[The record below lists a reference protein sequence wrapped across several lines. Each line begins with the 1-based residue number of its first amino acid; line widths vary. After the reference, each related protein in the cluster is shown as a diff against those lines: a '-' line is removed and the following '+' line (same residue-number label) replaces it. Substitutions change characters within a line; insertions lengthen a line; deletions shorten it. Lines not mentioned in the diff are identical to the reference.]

1 MTDKKVLVTG
11 ATGFVGA
18 YILRYL
24 LQKGYKIK
32 ALRRRNSPMSLVKD
46 IQSQIEWL
54 EGDILDLPFLERAME
69 DVQQVYH
76 AAAMI
81 SFNPQESNLMFKINA
96 EGTANVVDAAL
107 YAKVEKFVHISSI
120 AALGRKAFQPHVDEA
135 MQWENSKENSN
146 YAISKFKAECEVWR
160 GFEEGLN
167 GAVVNPS
174 MIVGAGYWNQ
184 GSCKLFE
191 EIWRRNSSFYPGG
204 STGFVDVRD
213 VAKASIALMES
224 DISNE
229 RFILNG
235 ENWSY
240 QQFFTR
246 TATALGKKIPTKKL
260 ADWQINTL
268 ARLDWLRSKLFNS
281 NPILTQET
289 ARTVQ
294 STFYYSNEKIKKAL
308 NFEFMPIEDCVQETA
323 KVFLESKRNGG
334 DFGVLRV

>member
-24 LQKGYKIK
+24 LQKGYTIK
-32 ALRRRNSPMSLVKD
+32 ALRRKNSPMSLVKD
-46 IQSQIEWL
+46 IQHQIEWL
-54 EGDILDLPFLERAME
+54 EGDILDKSFLETALE

-76 AAAMI
+76 SAAMI
-81 SFNPQESNLMFKINA
+81 SFAPKDVNWMFKINA

-107 YAKVEKFVHISSI
+107 YAGVEKLVHISSI
-120 AALGRKAFQPHVDEA
+120 AALGRKSFHPNVDEA
-135 MQWENSKENSN
+135 IQWENSKENSN

-167 GAVVNPS
+167 GVVVNPS
-174 MIVGAGYWNQ
+174 VILGAGYWNQ
-184 GSCKLFE
+184 GSCKLIE
-191 EIWRRNSSFYPGG
+191 EIWRRNSSFYPAG

-229 RFILNG
+229 RYILNG

-240 QQFFTR
+240 QQFFSQ
-246 TATALGKKIPTKKL
+246 TAAALGKKTPTIKL
-260 ADWQINTL
+260 ANWQVNTL
-268 ARLDWLRSKLFNS
+268 ARLDWIRSKLLNT
-281 NPILTQET
+281 NPVLTHET

-294 STFYYSNEKIKKAL
+294 STFYYSNEKIKEAL
-308 NFEFMPIEDCVQETA
+308 NFEFTPIEQCVQETA
-323 KVFLESKRNGG
+323 KAFLESKKKGL
-334 DFGVLRV
+334 DFDVLVC